1 MNEKEGRRMWK
12 GIYRKFNKKLK
23 KKTKKKSVLFSVL
36 YCSVIVLLVVGLL
49 FLSWDSRQKSA
60 ERAMYKQSLIKTE
73 STENNLDN

>member
-1 MNEKEGRRMWK
+1 
-12 GIYRKFNKKLK
+12 
-23 KKTKKKSVLFSVL
+23 
-36 YCSVIVLLVVGLL
+36 VIVLLVAGLL